1 MTLVMV
7 DVSGQQPKRKTEAL
21 PAPLLP
27 AEQAWLVTLPSP
39 PVAAGALDGQRV
51 YIPLQEHG
59 IVALERET
67 GETAWTNDAETALP
81 IALAANVAIL
91 LRTDEVLALD
101 RATGDPV
108 WRTPLRSNPI
118 VAALSTGDLIVAVL
132 ENEDVV
138 ALHVADGS
146 QAWSVKVK
154 GVKPP
159 MGLAADHD
167 SVYLNVGAGGVAALS
182 RTNGTV
188 EWQRQLDGQLSTPA
202 VGKDRLFVGSTSNA
216 FYALDVRNGKR
227 EWMWGADMI
236 GGDVIGAAADGD
248 NIYYVGLDNLLRA
261 LSRNG
266 NQRWKQP
273 LTTRPNA
280 PPMAFGGIVVV
291 FGVSPAMTAFN
302 AKTGSSLGSYIAP
315 NAPGASVPPV
325 LKGPPLIDPLLRP
338 FRVAAVV
345 ITAEGRAIGL
355 RPTGMMFREPPAVP
369 LTVLPGKPLT
379 RESSPLAS
387 PAK

>member
-1 MTLVMV
+1 MV
-7 DVSGQQPKRKTEAL
+7 DVSGQQPKRKTEPL

-27 AEQAWLVTLPSP
+27 AEQAWLVTLPSL
-39 PVAAGALDGQRV
+39 PVAAGALDDQRV

-59 IVALERET
+59 TVALARET
-67 GETAWTNDAETALP
+67 GETAWTSDAETTFP
-81 IALAANVAIL
+81 IALAANAAIL

-101 RATGDPV
+101 RDTGDPM

-118 VAALSTGDLIVAVL
+118 VPALSTGDLIVAVL

-159 MGLAADHD
+159 LGLAADHD
-167 SVYLNVGAGGVAALS
+167 SVYLNVGASGIAALS
-182 RTNGTV
+182 LTDGTV
-188 EWQRQLDGQLSTPA
+188 KWQRQLDGQLSAPA
-202 VGKDRLFVGSTSNA
+202 AGNDRVFVGSTSNA
-216 FYALDVRNGKR
+216 FYALDARNGKR

-236 GGDVIGAAADGD
+236 GGDVIGAATDGD
-248 NIYYVGLDNLLRA
+248 AVFYVGLDNLVRA
-261 LSRNG
+261 LNRNG

-280 PPMAFGGIVVV
+280 PPIAFGGIVVV

-325 LKGPPLIDPLLRP
+325 LKGPPLIDPVLRP

-369 LTVLPGKPLT
+369 FTALPGKPLT
-379 RESSPLAS
+379 REASPL
-387 PAK
+387 PPPR